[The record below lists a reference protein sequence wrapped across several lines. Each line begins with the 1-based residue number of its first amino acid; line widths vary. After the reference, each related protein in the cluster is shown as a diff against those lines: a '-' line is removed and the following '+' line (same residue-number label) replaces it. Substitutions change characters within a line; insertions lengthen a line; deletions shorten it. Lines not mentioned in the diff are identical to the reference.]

1 VTTSNDDNV
10 PLLKC
15 RELFW
20 DPNNVEMVAALKVA
34 PQHLP
39 KPTLVR
45 LVHELNRRLMQMQ
58 DKVAFER
65 EHNLVDYNLLEK
77 GNDDA

>member
-1 VTTSNDDNV
+1 MDEDDNQ
-10 PLLKC
+10 PLLKS

-20 DPNNVEMVAALKVA
+20 DPNNVEIVAALKVA

-39 KPTLVR
+39 KIILER
-45 LVHELNRRLMQMQ
+45 LVKELDRRLMQMH

-65 EHNLVDYNLLEK
+65 EHGLVNYDLLDK
-77 GNDDA
+77 GETDA

>member
-1 VTTSNDDNV
+1 MADDDNV

-15 RELFW
+15 RQVFW
-20 DPNNVEMVAALKVA
+20 DPNNVEIIAALKVA

-39 KPTLVR
+39 KQTLVR
-45 LVHELNRRLMQMQ
+45 LVKELDRRLMQMQ

-65 EHNLVDYNLLEK
+65 EHNLVDYTSIEK
-77 GNDDA
+77 GNNNA